1 MSSNQNQTIA
11 IDFSDKNFNEPEIFS
26 YSDNALYNLSIPLL
40 SITITIIR
48 LPKPDNIT
56 LFKGLLKQH
65 ILELSERGKAL
76 DYPAAV
82 IDKLCCLHCIVIDEF
97 IIHSLWGA
105 DAGWENSTLLS
116 ELFGLKNGGDVFFTI
131 TDKALAQSTKMA
143 DLLVLSYVFIR
154 IGFKGRFRSREA
166 EKLGLITKSI
176 HQSIENHITEP
187 DLLLSE
193 SPKIKA
199 KKLFTGVRYFS
210 FTILIIVSLLT
221 VTTFFDYW
229 YKETYSLRAN
239 KLTQIQ
245 TTSANYTLNAKS
257 REIIYISTP
266 EDIHSVK
273 NLITAPISDT
283 VKLHNVE
290 YDPPLSVSP
299 EQINVVQAPD
309 KYRVQLATFTNKNNA
324 INYLA
329 KMQNQVHTLS
339 MAPLAQYFIV
349 YSVANTQS
357 EAIRQQN
364 FFQNEFK
371 LSATVN
377 KIVPVGKLK

>member
-131 TDKALAQSTKMA
+131 TDKALE
-143 DLLVLSYVFIR
+143 
-154 IGFKGRFRSREA
+154 IG
-166 EKLGLITKSI
+166 
-176 HQSIENHITEP
+176 
-187 DLLLSE
+187 
-193 SPKIKA
+193 
-199 KKLFTGVRYFS
+199 
-210 FTILIIVSLLT
+210 
-221 VTTFFDYW
+221 
-229 YKETYSLRAN
+229 RA
-239 KLTQIQ
+239 
-245 TTSANYTLNAKS
+245 
-257 REIIYISTP
+257 
-266 EDIHSVK
+266 HV
-273 NLITAPISDT
+273 
-283 VKLHNVE
+283 
-290 YDPPLSVSP
+290 
-299 EQINVVQAPD
+299 
-309 KYRVQLATFTNKNNA
+309 
-324 INYLA
+324 
-329 KMQNQVHTLS
+329 
-339 MAPLAQYFIV
+339 
-349 YSVANTQS
+349 
-357 EAIRQQN
+357 
-364 FFQNEFK
+364 
-371 LSATVN
+371 
-377 KIVPVGKLK
+377 